1 LAPAEV
7 ARSALALALK
17 SGAFM
22 SAPSPFAVASPKR
35 LVKPLVRAARSPRQ
49 AVPFLEPSL
58 PPLDEVL
65 EDLMR
70 IYEAKVFSNSGPFE
84 RRLAERLAA
93 YLGVGHCLP
102 VANATLGLMIAMKA
116 MARPVPQGLAV
127 MPAFTF
133 AATALAAEWAQL
145 VPAFCD
151 VDGASWQAVPD
162 RDLLA
167 RHRDRISLIVIC
179 NTFGAPADIDGWK
192 KLALEL
198 GVPLL
203 VDSAPSLGARYPDG
217 RMQGA
222 AGAVEVFSMHATKP
236 FAIGEGGAI
245 VTDDA
250 ALAERMR
257 RMRSFSFDE
266 HRVCGDV
273 GLNAKLSEL
282 HAAIGCRV
290 LDRYA
295 AIIEHRRRRA
305 GEYIARLSPLGFTFQ
320 KYGELSAYQFVPA
333 QVPYGVDAS
342 ALRQR
347 LSSAGVETR
356 DYFAPSLHRHPHFVR
371 CPRLGSL
378 RVSDR
383 LAGTLISLPMSNHL
397 NTEDVDRVCDAIT
410 TAISKEA

>member
-1 LAPAEV
+1 
-7 ARSALALALK
+7 
-17 SGAFM
+17 M
-22 SAPSPFAVASPKR
+22 SAPPPFAVASPSRPMKVAVR
-35 LVKPLVRAARSPRQ
+35 AVKPVRQP
-49 AVPFLEPSL
+49 VPFLEPTL
-58 PPLDEVL
+58 PPLAEVL
-65 EDLMR
+65 EDLVR

-116 MARPVPQGLAV
+116 LARPTPQGLVV
-127 MPAFTF
+127 MPSFTF
-133 AATALAAEWAQL
+133 AATALAAQWAGL
-145 VPAFCD
+145 SPAFCD
-151 VDGASWQAVPD
+151 VDGASWQAVPN
-162 RDLLA
+162 REVLA
-167 RHRDRISLIVIC
+167 VHRDQLSLIVIC
-179 NTFGAPADIDGWK
+179 NTFGAPADIEGWK
-192 KLALEL
+192 KLSLEL

-222 AGAVEVFSMHATKP
+222 AGVVEVFSMHATKP

-245 VTDDA
+245 VTDDDE
-250 ALAERMR
+250 LAERMR

-266 HRVCGDV
+266 QKVCRDV

-295 AIIEHRRRRA
+295 GIVEHRRRRA
-305 GEYIARLSPLGFTFQ
+305 GEYTARLSPLGFTFQ
-320 KYGELSAYQFVPA
+320 KYGELSAYQFVPV
-333 QVPYGVDAS
+333 QVPHGLDAG
-342 ALRQR
+342 ALRR
-347 LSSAGVETR
+347 KLSCAGIETR
-356 DYFAPSLHRHPHFVR
+356 DYFSPSLHRHPQFAH
-371 CPRLGSL
+371 CPRFGSL

-397 NTEDVDRVCDAIT
+397 SHSDVDRVCDEIT
-410 TAISKEA
+410 TVISKEA